1 MYVGIIGTVYI
12 HMHAWYNTHTALL
25 TAAMTGTYVWYY
37 VLILNVVRS
46 KHDEFQHR
54 RRCYSYSWYI
64 RSLNTALRMLLYVAM
79 TVYSTKEKVQTE
91 SIFMAE
97 LPLNGE
103 L

>member
-1 MYVGIIGTVYI
+1 M
-12 HMHAWYNTHTALL
+12 LL
-25 TAAMTGTYVWYY
+25 
-37 VLILNVVRS
+37 LFVVRV
-46 KHDEFQHR
+46 
-54 RRCYSYSWYI
+54 

-97 LPLNGE
+97 LTLNGE